1 MSLRKNFPALRGD
14 RRSRCDYR
22 TDEIMLVGDT
32 DRHWCGM
39 RSFHLTLFLGCL
51 AALAPL
57 AIETSLPAVPQ
68 IAEGLATSLSMTQW
82 SFTGMFAG
90 MAAGQLVV
98 GPFCDRFGRRPAL
111 LWGLVALIV
120 AGIGCALS
128 PSVEL
133 LIAARALQGFG
144 ASVGVLISKA
154 VPRDV
159 WDGPAATSKL
169 SFVTSISTAAM
180 MCGPVVGSLIL
191 QATDWR
197 GLFALLPAAG
207 FLLLAVGWLRFPET
221 LPPDKR
227 HRASYLQRYWAVL
240 STRRSMLYFVANGC
254 LFSAMIAFITGSPS
268 VLLVTF
274 RMDLLLYGLT
284 YGLAV
289 GCVTLGSFLNGLL
302 AKRVAARV
310 RLLMGVALALLALA
324 LLATLTIWSNA
335 SIVLL
340 GGALFAASCG
350 FNYPNSQAAGLSGV
364 PQHAGV
370 GAGVIGTSAYAMG
383 AVSSGVIGFFG
394 PGSVTT
400 LVCVMFGFA
409 VSGIALLVFLEA
421 GRIADNRW

>member
-1 MSLRKNFPALRGD
+1 
-14 RRSRCDYR
+14 
-22 TDEIMLVGDT
+22 
-32 DRHWCGM
+32 M

-68 IAEGLATSLSMTQW
+68 IADGLATSLSMTQW

-111 LWGLVALIV
+111 LWGLVAFIV

-180 MCGPVVGSLIL
+180 MLRAGGRKPHPAGHGLAWAVCSLTGRGLSSAGCWLAAIPGDATAG
-191 QATDWR
+191 QATP
-197 GLFALLPAAG
+197 GLLPAALLG
-207 FLLLAVGWLRFPET
+207 GIEHTALDALLPGEQLSFLR
-221 LPPDKR
+221 
-227 HRASYLQRYWAVL
+227 
-240 STRRSMLYFVANGC
+240 
-254 LFSAMIAFITGSPS
+254 AMIAFITGSPS

-289 GCVTLGSFLNGLL
+289 GCVTLGSFLNGL
-302 AKRVAARV
+302 ACEAPDRSRAAAD
-310 RLLMGVALALLALA
+310 MGVALALLALA
-324 LLATLTIWSNA
+324 VLVTLALWPNA
-335 SIVLL
+335 SIAY
-340 GGALFAASCG
+340 GGRRVVRGFLRFQLSELASRRTLRRAAACRRRRRTDRH
-350 FNYPNSQAAGLSGV
+350 LWR
-364 PQHAGV
+364 
-370 GAGVIGTSAYAMG
+370 M
-383 AVSSGVIGFFG
+383 
-394 PGSVTT
+394 
-400 LVCVMFGFA
+400 
-409 VSGIALLVFLEA
+409 
-421 GRIADNRW
+421 

>member
-1 MSLRKNFPALRGD
+1 
-14 RRSRCDYR
+14 
-22 TDEIMLVGDT
+22 MLVGDT

-90 MAAGQLVV
+90 IAAGQLVV

-111 LWGLVALIV
+111 LWGLVAFIV
-120 AGIGCALS
+120 AGIGCAFA
-128 PSVEL
+128 PTVEV
-133 LIAARALQGFG
+133 LIACRTLQGFG

-207 FLLLAVGWLRFPET
+207 FLLLAVGWRRSRET
-221 LPPDKR
+221 LPPNKR
-227 HRASYLQRYWAVL
+227 PRPSSRQRYGAVL
-240 STRRSMLYFVANGC
+240 TTGRSMLSLVATGC
-254 LFSAMIAFITGSPS
+254 LSPARIAF
-268 VLLVTF
+268 
-274 RMDLLLYGLT
+274 
-284 YGLAV
+284 
-289 GCVTLGSFLNGLL
+289 
-302 AKRVAARV
+302 K
-310 RLLMGVALALLALA
+310 
-324 LLATLTIWSNA
+324 
-335 SIVLL
+335 
-340 GGALFAASCG
+340 
-350 FNYPNSQAAGLSGV
+350 
-364 PQHAGV
+364 
-370 GAGVIGTSAYAMG
+370 
-383 AVSSGVIGFFG
+383 
-394 PGSVTT
+394 PG
-400 LVCVMFGFA
+400 
-409 VSGIALLVFLEA
+409 
-421 GRIADNRW
+421 